1 MWIADIKRYSSKLSL
16 YNQHTHAAP
25 PSLSLPVLPFV
36 LLVVLLHPS
45 PSVSFSFSL
54 LPLEHSHVSM
64 HTNDVFGQKTKKPHT
79 FIFSLRFF
87 WSSVCLSAVL
97 AAVYLSTCLFIFT
110 FPPSHHFILTF
121 VPPLFSH
128 PLVFLSSKFLLS
140 THFLSSLS
148 FFFFFPHLFCLPS
161 SLSLSLISCP
171 LSSVSRSS
179 PAANPLGCGAAFLPG
194 FSGSGFVRETPV
206 SPPPPAPPPPF

>member
-1 MWIADIKRYSSKLSL
+1 MWIADIKRYSSQLSL

-54 LPLEHSHVSM
+54 LPLEHSHIST
-64 HTNDVFGQKTKKPHT
+64 HTNDAFGQKPKKPHT
-79 FIFSLRFF
+79 FIFSLRFS

-121 VPPLFSH
+121 VPPLISH
-128 PLVFLSSKFLLS
+128 PLVFLSCSQ
-140 THFLSSLS
+140 TISSPLFPSSS
-148 FFFFFPHLFCLPS
+148 FHTSSVFFPL
-161 SLSLSLISCP
+161 
-171 LSSVSRSS
+171 S
-179 PAANPLGCGAAFLPG
+179 PAVAPLLIHWDAVQHFCQGFLE
-194 FSGSGFVRETPV
+194 VDL
-206 SPPPPAPPPPF
+206 